1 MDKVKIIEK
10 YKNEE
15 ERLLV
20 SKIFD
25 KIFLVD
31 KQNKVQVSD
40 FLSPIELRIAKDI
53 IDMYGY
59 KNYQLFG
66 GIEDADRNAIVF
78 YPEKLEEVFE
88 QNRFDYNSIFSC
100 VRITNCQE
108 NYEHKIYL
116 GGCIKL
122 GVKREKIG
130 DIVVFENGADI
141 IINKDV
147 EKFLLSNLGQLN
159 RFKNAKIEV
168 IKLSDITKRI
178 QKFKDMKV
186 IVSSLRLDNVVAELA
201 GTSRSKALDL
211 LNQER
216 VFINYKNETKP
227 TKAVIEKDIITVRG
241 KGKFILDEIEGNTRS
256 GKIVIL
262 VKKFS

>member
-25 KIFLVD
+25 KIALVE
-31 KQNKVQVSD
+31 KQNKIQVTD
-40 FLSPIELRIAKDI
+40 FLSPVELRVSKDVLQLLDYKKFI
-53 IDMYGY
+53 IY
-59 KNYQLFG
+59 G
-66 GIEDADRNAIVF
+66 GIENADRNVIVF
-78 YPEKLEEVFE
+78 YPDKLEEVFE
-88 QNRFDYNSIFSC
+88 QERFDYNSVFSC
-100 VRITNCQE
+100 IRISNCSE

-122 GVKREKIG
+122 GVKTEKIG

-141 IINKDV
+141 IINKEI
-147 EKFLLSNLGQLN
+147 EKFLISNLQQLN

-168 IKLSDITKRI
+168 IKLNEITEKVQKYKDI
-178 QKFKDMKV
+178 KV

-201 GTSRSKALDL
+201 GTSRSKAVEM

-216 VFINYKNETKP
+216 VFINYKNETKA
-227 TKAVIEKDIITVRG
+227 TKLVAEKDIITIRG
-241 KGKFILDEIEGNTRS
+241 KGKFIIDEIEGNTRS
-256 GKIVIL
+256 GRVVAL
-262 VKKFS
+262 VKKFV

>member
-20 SKIFD
+20 SKLFD
-25 KIFLVD
+25 KVSLVE
-31 KQNKVQVSD
+31 KQNKIQVTD
-40 FLSPIELRIAKDI
+40 FLSPIELRLLKDVLI
-53 IDMYGY
+53 LLPYDKYVIY
-59 KNYQLFG
+59 G
-66 GIEDADRNAIVF
+66 GIKDADRNAIVF
-78 YPEKLEEVFE
+78 YPDKLEEVFQ

-100 VRITNCQE
+100 IRITNCQE

-147 EKFLLSNLGQLN
+147 EKFLLSNLCQLS
-159 RFKNAKIEV
+159 RFKNAEIEV
-168 IKLSDITKRI
+168 IELDEVTDKI
-178 QKFKDMKV
+178 QKFKDIKV
-186 IVSSLRLDNVVAELA
+186 IVSSLRLDNVVAELV
-201 GTSRSKALDL
+201 GTSRSKALEL

-227 TKAVIEKDIITVRG
+227 TKAVVEKDIITIRG
-241 KGKFILDEIEGNTRS
+241 KGKFIIDEIEGNTRS

-262 VKKFS
+262 VKKFA

>member
-25 KIFLVD
+25 KIALTE
-31 KQNKVQVSD
+31 KQNKVQVTD
-40 FLSPIELRIAKDI
+40 FLSPVELRVAKDVLQLLNYKKFI
-53 IDMYGY
+53 IH
-59 KNYQLFG
+59 G
-66 GIEDADRNAIVF
+66 GIENADRNVIVF
-78 YPEKLEEVFE
+78 YPDKLEEVFE
-88 QNRFDYNSIFSC
+88 RDRVDFNSVFSC
-100 VRITNCQE
+100 IRISNCLE

-141 IINKDV
+141 IISKEI
-147 EKFLLSNLGQLN
+147 EKFLISNLQGLN
-159 RFKNAKIEV
+159 RFKNSKIET
-168 IKLSDITKRI
+168 IKLNEITEKV
-178 QKFKDMKV
+178 QKYKDMKI

-201 GTSRSKALDL
+201 RTSRSKALEM

-216 VFINYKNETKP
+216 VFINYKNEAKP
-227 TKAVIEKDIITVRG
+227 TKLVVGKDLVTIRG
-241 KGKFILDEIEGNTRS
+241 KGKFIIDEIEGNTRS
-256 GKIVIL
+256 GKVIVL
-262 VKKFS
+262 VKKFV

>member
-25 KIFLVD
+25 KIALTE
-31 KQNKVQVSD
+31 KQNKIQITD
-40 FLSPIELRIAKDI
+40 FLSPVEFRVARDI
-53 IDMYGY
+53 IEMAGF
-59 KNYQLFG
+59 KNYKVFS
-66 GIEDADRNAIVF
+66 GIADADRNAIIF
-78 YPEKLEEVFE
+78 YPEKLEEVFKQE
-88 QNRFDYNSIFSC
+88 RFDYNSIFSC
-100 VRITNCQE
+100 IRISGCLE

-122 GVKREKIG
+122 GIKREKIG

-141 IINKDV
+141 IISKDI
-147 EKFLLSNLGQLN
+147 EKFLISNLQELN

-168 IKLSDITKRI
+168 IKLNEITEKV
-178 QKFKDMKV
+178 QKYKEMKI

-201 GTSRSKALDL
+201 GTSRSKALEF

-227 TKAVIEKDIITVRG
+227 TKLVVGKDLITIRG
-241 KGKFILDEIEGNTRS
+241 KGKFIIDEIEGNTRS
-256 GKIVIL
+256 GKVVAL
-262 VKKFS
+262 VKKYI